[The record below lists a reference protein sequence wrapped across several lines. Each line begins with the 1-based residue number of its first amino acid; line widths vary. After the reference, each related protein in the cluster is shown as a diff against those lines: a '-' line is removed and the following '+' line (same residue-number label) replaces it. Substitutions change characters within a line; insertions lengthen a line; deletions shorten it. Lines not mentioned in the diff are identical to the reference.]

1 MDSLASAFELQAQW
15 CHRLGSPLYGA
26 LLEHCADDL
35 RRATGKLRELLAPY
49 YDDPA
54 ELALALRLMAAVH
67 RLALDGSAPT
77 LAAHYPSCGGDGDSR
92 AAWAAFNDVIAAHS
106 RTLSG
111 EIAEPV
117 QTNEVSRAAA
127 LLGGFLTVGA
137 RFGLPLRLLELGASA
152 GFLLRWDQ
160 YRYCARDWTFGP
172 PDSPLQFD
180 DHFLTAM
187 LPLRSDPIAV
197 ATRRGCDLAPI
208 DATSEAGSLRLR
220 SFVWA
225 DQLDRLAR
233 LEAACTVAKSVRA
246 TVDRAD
252 APAWLAEQLAVPAS
266 GVVTV
271 VFHAVVMQY
280 LPESSRPIIDRLLE
294 RAGAFATSNAPLARL
309 SLEPRTGANVVLQLW
324 PSGEEIALARASLHG
339 RDITWL
345 A

>member
-1 MDSLASAFELQAQW
+1 MDSLAPAFELQAQW

-26 LLEHCADDL
+26 LLENCADDL
-35 RRATGKLRELLAPY
+35 RRGTGKLLELLAPY
-49 YDDPA
+49 YDDPPA
-54 ELALALRLMAAVH
+54 SALALRLMAAVH
-67 RLALDGSAPT
+67 RLALDGKAAQ
-77 LAAHYPSCGGDGDSR
+77 LAAHYPSCGGDGNPR
-92 AAWAAFNDVIAAHS
+92 AAWGAFNDVIAVHF

-111 EIAEPV
+111 EIAAPV
-117 QTNEVSRAAA
+117 QTNEVGRAAA

-160 YRYCARDWTFGP
+160 YRYCARNWAWGP
-172 PDSPLQFD
+172 PNSPLRFD
-180 DHFLTAM
+180 DHFLNAM
-187 LPLRSDPIAV
+187 SPLRSEPIAV

-233 LEAACTVAKSVRA
+233 LEAACTVAREVTA
-246 TVDRAD
+246 AVDRRD
-252 APAWLAEQLAVPAS
+252 AAAWLTEQLAVPAS

-271 VFHAVVMQY
+271 VFHAIVMQY
-280 LPESSRPIIDRLLE
+280 LPESSRTVIDRLVE

-324 PSGEEIALARASLHG
+324 PSGEEIGLARASLHG